1 MRKYLW
7 LIILFTFGNYN
18 NLFSQVIGQIIN
30 AKTKQPLVG
39 VNIYTSRGIGVAVS
53 DKKGDFMIKN
63 GELLHNVDTL
73 CFSFVGYRTKLFAV
87 ASLLQKRNVILLQEE
102 PFALGEVPVYGVEK
116 TYLRLPY
123 TQISSMPVPL
133 YSFAMISLG
142 NKLYIIGGDRSLI
155 KLPTNFS
162 LKGAGGLPTG
172 FIYEKYSN
180 RIYIYD
186 IISNSWSVANQKLR
200 ERAYHSAL
208 YNDGKIYIMG
218 GKRFSTNRKIEYL
231 DETVEIYDIH
241 QDTLLI
247 DPVNPHQAASA
258 AAFVY
263 DKKLIVFG
271 GSTYQAENGWQK
283 YSDKIHML
291 DLKKGIWYEV
301 GKMPLGMETNGI
313 LMGHTVF
320 LFGGYRQRPLSTILT
335 YDLITGIWKNRG
347 NLWFSISKAAMTRCG
362 DKVYILENG
371 VMQVY
376 NLCTNETKAY
386 QIDLKLR
393 EGKLYCMG
401 DRLIIVGGYS
411 EGVDGKVG
419 DSGVYEVRLSDFGRT
434 ELHLINRE

>member
-362 DKVYILENG
+362 DKV
-371 VMQVY
+371 
-376 NLCTNETKAY
+376 
-386 QIDLKLR
+386 
-393 EGKLYCMG
+393 
-401 DRLIIVGGYS
+401 
-411 EGVDGKVG
+411 
-419 DSGVYEVRLSDFGRT
+419 
-434 ELHLINRE
+434 